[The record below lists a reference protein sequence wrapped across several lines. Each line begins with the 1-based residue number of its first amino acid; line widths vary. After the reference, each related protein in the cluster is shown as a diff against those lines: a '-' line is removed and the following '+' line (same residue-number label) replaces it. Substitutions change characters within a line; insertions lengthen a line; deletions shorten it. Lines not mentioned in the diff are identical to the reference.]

1 MDSASDKKALKKEI
15 KHLQKDLLTLQEP
28 LKRSGVPVILLFEGA
43 SASGKGSMIA
53 EVISE
58 LDPRGYQVYTY
69 GSASEEAR
77 RRPFIW
83 RYWQDIPARGLMS
96 VLDHSWYDAAFS
108 AADESEARR
117 LLDSINVFERQ
128 LADDGCL
135 ILKFYLD
142 ISRAE
147 QKRRLEKLAGDDAEA
162 WRVDESAWKQNRE
175 WDERRELVEYVTER
189 SSPQHARWHIVPN
202 EDKRSGTLEV
212 LRVIRDGIVSAIDH
226 GAPKPL
232 PREQRD
238 WPLLEMPKLHDVD
251 LSPAITDKDEY
262 DAALKK
268 EKKKLSKLHSLIYRE
283 KIPVVL
289 AFEGWDAAGKGGAIR
304 RLSWALDPRGFDV
317 VPIAAPSPEALARHY
332 LWRFWREIPRDGHI
346 ALFDRSWY
354 GRVMVERIEG
364 FTPESRWSQAYDEI
378 NEFEYE
384 LSRHGAVVEKF
395 WLHIDSDTQLERF
408 RLRESTP
415 EKQHKITDEDWRN
428 RDKWP
433 QYEKAVDEMLQK
445 TSTEFAPWHIIEGND
460 KKYARIKVL
469 KEVRKALEAR
479 LGV

>member
-1 MDSASDKKALKKEI
+1 MDSVSDKKAVKKEI
-15 KHLQKDLLTLQEP
+15 KRLQKELLTLQEP

-43 SASGKGSMIA
+43 SAAGKGSMIA

-175 WDERRELVEYVTER
+175 WDERRELVEYVTGR

-232 PREQRD
+232 PREQRG

-364 FTPESRWSQAYDEI
+364 LTPESRWSQAYYEI
-378 NEFEYE
+378 NEFEHE

-428 RDKWP
+428 REKWP

-479 LGV
+479 LN

>member
-15 KHLQKDLLTLQEP
+15 KHLQKELLTLQEP

-232 PREQRD
+232 PREQRG
-238 WPLLEMPKLHDVD
+238 WPLLEMPRLRDVD

-262 DAALKK
+262 DAELKK

-317 VPIAAPSPEALARHY
+317 VPIASPSPEALARHY

-364 FTPESRWSQAYDEI
+364 LTPESRWSQAYDEI